1 MSENTHSKTTY
12 DGIVVIVEGEVDKKL
27 IEDLVP
33 NRITL
38 NIVPMSGYTYLEAK
52 LDDIK
57 NGTKNFL
64 ARITH
69 LLIIVDADDDF
80 LARKKDVF
88 NILNT
93 TGIGLSSNYEL
104 GTLEQ
109 INSIQ
114 VGVFILPDNQ
124 STGSLETL
132 LLQSV
137 KHDEVLKC
145 SDKII
150 ECRKNIDPTFKS
162 RKINTNQR
170 DKLRYNLHMNLLKI
184 DNDFNYN
191 KTVSQEIDFGASCF
205 QDIKRFV
212 TIEND

>member
-33 NRITL
+33 NKISL
-38 NIVPMSGYTYLEAK
+38 NIVPMSGYTNLKDK
-52 LDDIK
+52 LGDIK

-80 LARKKDVF
+80 SARKKDVF

-93 TGIGLSSNYEL
+93 AGIGLSSNYAL

-170 DKLRYNLHMNLLKI
+170 DKLRYNLHMSLLKI
-184 DNDFNYN
+184 DNDFNYD

-205 QDIKRFV
+205 QDIKKFV

>member
-33 NRITL
+33 NKISL
-38 NIVPMSGYTYLEAK
+38 NIVPMSGYTNLKDK
-52 LDDIK
+52 LGDIK
-57 NGTKNFL
+57 KGTKNFL

-80 LARKKDVF
+80 SARKKDVF

-93 TGIGLSSNYEL
+93 AGIGLSSNYAL

-124 STGSLETL
+124 STGSLET
-132 LLQSV
+132 V
-137 KHDEVLKC
+137 KPPFYAHC
-145 SDKII
+145 KI
-150 ECRKNIDPTFKS
+150 
-162 RKINTNQR
+162 
-170 DKLRYNLHMNLLKI
+170 DKLAPYFSLYFI
-184 DNDFNYN
+184 G
-191 KTVSQEIDFGASCF
+191 VSPPKLS
-205 QDIKRFV
+205 
-212 TIEND
+212 